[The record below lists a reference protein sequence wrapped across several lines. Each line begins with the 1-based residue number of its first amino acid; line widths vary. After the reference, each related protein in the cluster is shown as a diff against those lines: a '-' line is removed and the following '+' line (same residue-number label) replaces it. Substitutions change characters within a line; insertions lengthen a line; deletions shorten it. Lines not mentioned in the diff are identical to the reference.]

1 MWRFSYRIFR
11 TVAAASYWANRRLT
25 HAGMVV
31 CAGAVLTAALGV
43 DTTQSVAYQAF
54 GFLAAL
60 MLVAALCLTSV
71 RTRVGVERELP
82 RVATAGEPFTYRAR
96 IRNHG
101 TLTVDGLSLFEDFAD
116 PQPSLET
123 LRAPGAFPTYRGWKP
138 LRSGARTTVPRPS
151 TPSSRALR

>member
-82 RVATAGEPFTYRAR
+82 SVATAG
-96 IRNHG
+96 
-101 TLTVDGLSLFEDFAD
+101 
-116 PQPSLET
+116 
-123 LRAPGAFPTYRGWKP
+123 GA
-138 LRSGARTTVPRPS
+138 
-151 TPSSRALR
+151 PSSTAGRRH